1 MERNLRLYPAY
12 ATVFAAHF
20 WLPVFF
26 LYFQSYLTMAQVLR
40 LEALYYFAV
49 VLTEVPSG
57 YFSDVI
63 GRRITLMLAAASVCV
78 AHAFFFFGS
87 TFSHFAAGQIFLAI
101 GMAFNSG
108 TNTALHYDT
117 LARLGRTREYD
128 VREARVAHLAFLGSG
143 IAALLGGVV
152 AIFDLR
158 NAYALSLAGGL
169 AALALAVAM
178 KEPSLQTNNRKLALP
193 AFFRQIIRALR
204 ELRQPAL
211 RWLSAYVVIMIVL
224 NHIPY
229 IFYQPYLDQL
239 LQRPTLMD
247 GATPLGSGIVTL
259 ITMIIAAQ
267 IAGRSIWIRDR
278 LGLLPT
284 LLLGTA
290 LQTLIIAAM
299 ALIVHPLIV
308 ILILLRSCP
317 RAIMTAPRNA
327 ALNPL
332 IQEAHRATYL
342 SLESLVGRLAFSAV
356 LWGLATAGGPDSNLR
371 TILLGA
377 TAIAVVGLVGLL
389 ISASTFK
396 DHRHS

>member
-12 ATVFAAHF
+12 ATAFAAHF

-26 LYFQSYLTMAQVLR
+26 LYFQSHLTVAQVLR

-63 GRRITLMLAAASVCV
+63 GRRITLILAAASVCV
-78 AHAFFFFGS
+78 AHGLFFFGS
-87 TFSHFAAGQIFLAI
+87 SFSHFAAGQIFLAI

-117 LARLGRTREYD
+117 LARLDRTKEYD
-128 VREARVAHLAFLGSG
+128 QREARVARLAFLGSG
-143 IAALLGGVV
+143 VAALLGGVV
-152 AIFDLR
+152 ATFGLR
-158 NAYALSLAGGL
+158 NAYALSFAGGL
-169 AALALAVAM
+169 AALALATAM
-178 KEPSLQTNNRKLALP
+178 KEPNRHTDGQRLSVF
-193 AFFRQIIRALR
+193 AFRLEIGQALR

-224 NHIPY
+224 NHLPY

-239 LQRPTLMD
+239 LQGPTIVD
-247 GATPLGSGIVTL
+247 GATPLSSGTVTF
-259 ITMIIAAQ
+259 ITMIVAAY
-267 IAGRSIWIRDR
+267 IAGRSIWLRDR
-278 LGLLPT
+278 LGLVPT

-299 ALIVHPLIV
+299 ALIIHPLIV
-308 ILILLRSCP
+308 FLILLRSCP

-327 ALNPL
+327 AINPL
-332 IQEAHRATYL
+332 IQEEHRATYL

-356 LWGLATAGGPDSNLR
+356 LWGLATLGGPDSDLR
-371 TILLGA
+371 AILLTA
-377 TAIAVVGLVGLL
+377 TAIAVVGLIGLL
-389 ISASTFK
+389 ISARAFK
-396 DHRHS
+396 KQ